1 MDPNETQD
9 KAPEPNEAASAPE
22 PAGDGERAKDAARD
36 TDNSPQDDEP
46 VDLERRILCPDGACI
61 GVIGPDGT
69 CKECG
74 TPMDPA
80 DGPALARS
88 AAADPGGAKPA
99 PATTPVAAVGPPAI
113 EDGTDDGL
121 DLARRRLC
129 SDGACI
135 GVIGKDDTCKVC
147 GKQYTGEPE

>member
-80 DGPALARS
+80 DGPALAGARPRIREARS
-88 AAADPGGAKPA
+88 PR
-99 PATTPVAAVGPPAI
+99 PP
-113 EDGTDDGL
+113 
-121 DLARRRLC
+121 RRRWRRWGHRP
-129 SDGACI
+129 SRTERTMGWTSRDGGSAR
-135 GVIGKDDTCKVC
+135 
-147 GKQYTGEPE
+147 TGRASG